1 MSKLFDVTQLN
12 GMTLKN
18 RFVRSATAE
27 GMALVAQIIRRLN
40 SRFDSNKGL
49 LLAIKCV

>member
-1 MSKLFDVTQLN
+1 MSKLFEATQLN

-27 GMALVAQIIRRLN
+27 GMAPVAHIIRRLN
-40 SRFDSNKGL
+40 SRFDSKKGL
-49 LLAIKCV
+49 LPAIKCV